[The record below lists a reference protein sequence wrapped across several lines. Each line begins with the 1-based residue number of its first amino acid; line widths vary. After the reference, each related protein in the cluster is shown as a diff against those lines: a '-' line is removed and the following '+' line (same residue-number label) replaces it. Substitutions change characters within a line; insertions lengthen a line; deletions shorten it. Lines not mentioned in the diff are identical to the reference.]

1 MKGVTIIEAMIILA
15 ILGIIAAVAIPAY
28 NDYNCRKGDYK
39 ACQVREQVKR
49 VQADRQHTCIQGMV
63 VLQSG
68 QQLLGTDGKPV
79 ASN

>member
-49 VQADRQHTCIQGMV
+49 VQSEHQHTCVQGMV

-79 ASN
+79 ACN